1 VCADIFLIVR
11 VSMKSDKRLREIL
24 REHCAEVGEDDGR
37 DPRDDRKDGGN
48 GRNESRK
55 ARQLCRQ
62 VAETLDWVLSGDV
75 PDDVLRS
82 LRVAAVEPA
91 PFSSRLLVTVVTD
104 LPPEEAEPQVIL
116 ERLQRY
122 AGRLRC
128 EVTASVNRRKAP
140 ILVFQ
145 VISKVSPSNQATA

>member
-1 VCADIFLIVR
+1 MT
-11 VSMKSDKRLREIL
+11 SNKRLREIL
-24 REHCAEVGEDDGR
+24 REHCAEIGEDDGQN
-37 DPRDDRKDGGN
+37 PRDDHKPDGG
-48 GRNESRK
+48 GRDASRK

-62 VAETLDWVLSGDV
+62 VAETLDEVLSGDV

-91 PFSSRLLVTVVTD
+91 PFTSRLLVTVVTD
-104 LPPEEAEPQVIL
+104 LSPEEADPQSIL
-116 ERLQRY
+116 ERLRRH

-128 EVTASVNRRKAP
+128 EVAASINRRKAP

-145 VISKVSPSNQATA
+145 VVSKSSL